1 MLRFSSVKFESVP
14 RFSSRGKIFFF
25 VFAANPPRMPAALLA
40 LLATG
45 IGFVL
50 GLLLLRVLGEKAWH
64 HAIALS
70 VGVFFAVYIG
80 LLLQSAHVAATGTA
94 TVTALTLLFWYAGL
108 WPALASCVFAAA
120 SCAALAPFLARPLPP
135 RPP

>member
-1 MLRFSSVKFESVP
+1 
-14 RFSSRGKIFFF
+14 
-25 VFAANPPRMPAALLA
+25 MPAALLA